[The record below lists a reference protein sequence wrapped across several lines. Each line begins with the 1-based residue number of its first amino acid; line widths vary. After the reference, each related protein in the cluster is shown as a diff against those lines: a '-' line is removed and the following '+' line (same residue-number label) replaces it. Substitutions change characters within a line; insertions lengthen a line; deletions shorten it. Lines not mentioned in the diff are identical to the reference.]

1 VWERLAQLTQQ
12 ARRGVSDLAPGEV
25 DLLVA
30 DYQRVSAHLSHAR
43 TAYDDPGLSG
53 RLNRLVA
60 EANGVIYGRRA
71 RAVATARRFFAV
83 TFPGAVWHARKFI
96 LVSVLCTFLPAIA
109 IAAWI
114 GTSDDALEASAP
126 QSVRDAY
133 LDEDFEDYYSSEPA
147 GQFATEVTVNNIQ
160 VSLLAFAAGIFL
172 CIGAV
177 AVLAFNGVNL
187 GFAAGLFLAAGQL
200 GKFFG
205 LILPHGL
212 LELTA
217 VIVAG
222 AAGLQMGWAVIAP
235 GDRTRGDAVAEEGRR
250 SVVIVLGLVLAFIV
264 AGSIEGF
271 ITGTG
276 LPTSIRVGIG
286 LVVWLS
292 FLTYVVV
299 LGRRAAAAGET
310 GLFGPPPPTWGAP
323 TRADRS
329 P

>member
-1 VWERLAQLTQQ
+1 VT
-12 ARRGVSDLAPGEV
+12 DLAPGDV

-71 RAVATARRFFAV
+71 GARATAGRFFAV
-83 TFPGAVWHARKFI
+83 TFPAAVWRARRFV
-96 LVSVLCTFLPAIA
+96 LVSLLCTFVPAVA
-109 IAAWI
+109 VAAWI

-133 LDEDFEDYYSSEPA
+133 LEEDFEDYYSSEPA

-160 VSLLAFAAGIFL
+160 VSLLAFAAGIFA

-177 AVLAFNGVNL
+177 LVLAFNGLNL
-187 GFAAGLFLAAGQL
+187 GFAAGLFISAGQVTRFL
-200 GKFFG
+200 G

-222 AAGLQMGWAVIAP
+222 AAGLQLGWAMIAP
-235 GDRTRGDAVAEEGRR
+235 GDRTRVDALAEEGRR
-250 SVVIVLGLVLAFIV
+250 SFVIVLGLILAFVV

-271 ITGTG
+271 VTGTG

-286 LVVWLS
+286 VAVELA

-299 LGRRAAAAGET
+299 LGRRATAAGET
-310 GLFGPPPPTWGAP
+310 GLFGPPPPTWGEV
-323 TRADRS
+323 
-329 P
+329 